1 MITSLRGFHLRQI
14 KDINN
19 LEWKMVSVAK
29 MKISIEYNGE
39 MLTSVDGIKN
49 SNSRETSNIVNT

>member
-1 MITSLRGFHLRQI
+1 MITSLRSFHLRRI

-39 MLTSVDGIKN
+39 RLTSVDGIKN
-49 SNSRETSNIVNT
+49 NNSRETLNIVNT